1 MLFAANRPGAA
12 VVFLSRFAADFSSKR
27 KAPEAGRPARRG
39 PNPTLPLCPA
49 RGRVSG
55 RGAGCCLARRGPCGT
70 CAADSDISPRPAEL
84 GPWPG
89 PTRDAAESVRRW
101 VDHGRRRWVIV
112 GASGAVRSGGRRA
125 GAKPSFPVAKKGAV
139 LRPAAAVRKPEPG
152 QSRPPWKRQWRRER
166 HSVASAAAARRR
178 QRQASLKRKGK
189 WIQVQRRGRIRPTVG
204 FRFKLQPLA
213 GAENSAGLPSLC
225 PPTNDLQ
232 FKSRGLNSA

>member
-1 MLFAANRPGAA
+1 MLLPCRNFSLDSQQIPLETKGPRGGPRGLKPTTP
-12 VVFLSRFAADFSSKR
+12 LSH
-27 KAPEAGRPARRG
+27 
-39 PNPTLPLCPA
+39 A
-49 RGRVSG
+49 RGRVS
-55 RGAGCCLARRGPCGT
+55 RRCAGYRSCLARRGSRGACAAA
-70 CAADSDISPRPAEL
+70 AADSDFSPRPAEL